1 MGAVVRRPSEV
12 RYALP
17 VYQKQEDFF
26 QSTNFITGFCAG
38 RGSGKSYVGALKVL
52 TTAKAGERWM
62 AISPT
67 YTVIEDTTWPTF
79 KEICVLARAWRSG
92 VKSPTPVARF
102 YTQDG
107 GTAELVFRS
116 ADKPELLRGPSL
128 PGMWYDEASVMS
140 EEAFKNGLPSL
151 RYRGRMGKCYL
162 TFTPK
167 GRRHWTFS
175 AFYRELAEGEDRTG
189 AIEISGRYYRPKN
202 NRALIRA
209 HTLENPF
216 LAEEYYDLQRD
227 NMTSAMAA
235 QELAGDFVDL
245 QGLIFTAAWRYVDAA
260 PRIAARVRYWDRA
273 ATPGGGK
280 YTAGVLMSRSEA
292 GSFYVED
299 VVRGQWSAA
308 ERDRV
313 IVETARRDARK
324 YDNEVVIYAEQEG
337 GSAGKEISEQFI
349 LMLAG
354 FPVYRDIVSGQRRKI
369 IDKQEMP
376 GEAKIIRAQPLAA
389 QCEAGNV
396 YLVRGPWNDEFTTE
410 LIGFPFYTFSDQVDG
425 ASGAFNKLAK
435 GINSDPGEVSRPDS
449 PTGGD
454 QFGLTL
460 MKSRQR
466 RKGGV

>member
-1 MGAVVRRPSEV
+1 MSALVQPRRVV

-17 VYQKQEDFF
+17 VYRKQEDFF
-26 QSTNFITGFCAG
+26 QSQNFITGFCAG

-52 TTAKAGERWM
+52 TTARAGERWM
-62 AISPT
+62 AVSPT

-79 KEICVLARAWRSG
+79 KDIAVQTHAWLSG

-102 YTQDG
+102 RTQDG

-140 EEAFKNGLPSL
+140 LAAFQNGLPSL
-151 RYRGRMGKCYL
+151 RYKGRMGKCYL

-167 GRRHWTFS
+167 GRRHWTFD
-175 AFYRELAEGEDRTG
+175 AFYRELREDEDRTG
-189 AIEISGRYYRPKN
+189 AIEIAGKFYRPKK
-202 NRALIRA
+202 NRQLIRA

-216 LAEEYYDLQRD
+216 LAPEYYELQVD

-245 QGLIFTAAWRYVDAA
+245 QGLIFTADWQYVDSA
-260 PRIAARVRYWDRA
+260 PREGERARYWDRA

-280 YTAGVLMSRSEA
+280 YTAGVLMARSNNRY
-292 GSFYVED
+292 YVED

-308 ERDRV
+308 ERDR
-313 IVETARRDARK
+313 IILETARRDAKK
-324 YDNEVVIYAEQEG
+324 YGNEVVIYAEQEG

-349 LMLAG
+349 QMLAG

-376 GEAKIIRAQPLAA
+376 GEAKIIRAQPFAA

-410 LIGFPFYTFSDQVDG
+410 LIGFPHYTFTDQVDG
-425 ASGAFNKLAK
+425 ASGAFNKLAR
-435 GINSDPGEVSRPDS
+435 GNHGDPGEVSRGDGE
-449 PTGGD
+449 TGAS
-454 QFGLTL
+454 QFGVHLI
-460 MKSRQR
+460 KSRQR
-466 RKGGV
+466 RKGGL

>member
-1 MGAVVRRPSEV
+1 MDAVA
-12 RYALP
+12 YQIP
-17 VYQKQEDFF
+17 VYQKQEDFC
-26 QSTNFITGFCAG
+26 QSTAFITGFCAG
-38 RGSGKSYVGALKVL
+38 RGSGKSRIGALKI
-52 TTAKAGERWM
+52 AMDARAGQRGM
-62 AISPT
+62 AVSPT
-67 YTVIEDTTWPTF
+67 YTVTEDTTWPTF
-79 KEICVLARAWRSG
+79 KEICELTGQWISG

-102 YTQDG
+102 ATLDG
-107 GTAELVFRS
+107 GVAEMVFRS
-116 ADKPELLRGPSL
+116 AEKPELLRGPSL
-128 PGMWYDEASVMS
+128 PWLWYDEASVMAIA
-140 EEAFKNGLPSL
+140 AFQNGLPSL
-151 RYRGRMGKCYL
+151 RYKGSMGKCYL

-167 GRRHWTFS
+167 GRRHWTFD

-189 AIEISGRYYRPKN
+189 AIEIAGRFYRPKK
-202 NRALIRA
+202 NRLMIRA

-216 LAEEYYDLQRD
+216 LAPEYYDLQRD

-245 QGLIFTAAWRYVDAA
+245 VGLIFTAAWRYVDAA

-308 ERDRV
+308 ERDK
-313 IVETARRDARK
+313 IIIETARRDARK

-435 GINSDPGEVSRPDS
+435 GVNSDPGEVSRPDT
-449 PTGGD
+449 PTGGE
-454 QFGLTL
+454 QFGVTL

-466 RKGGV
+466 RKGGM